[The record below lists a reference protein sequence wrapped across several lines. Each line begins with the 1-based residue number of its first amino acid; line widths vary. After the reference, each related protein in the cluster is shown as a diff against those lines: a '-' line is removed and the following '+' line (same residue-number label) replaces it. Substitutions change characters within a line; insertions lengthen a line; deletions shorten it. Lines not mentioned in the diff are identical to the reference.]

1 MQGRG
6 RQWCEAD
13 STWEGASPCL
23 GCWYPPPVGGGEL
36 ASEEGKG

>member
-13 STWEGASPCL
+13 STWEDASPCL